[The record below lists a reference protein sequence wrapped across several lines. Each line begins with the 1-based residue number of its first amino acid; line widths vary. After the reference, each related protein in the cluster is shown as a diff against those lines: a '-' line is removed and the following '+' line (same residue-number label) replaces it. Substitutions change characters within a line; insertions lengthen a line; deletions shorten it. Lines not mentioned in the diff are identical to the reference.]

1 MSNNE
6 TAALPLQALYEL
18 HTAAPAGREGMPAF
32 AAELAKRLAQGRD
45 AEVADFLRDSSSL
58 CQERLHQLPGEHAPW
73 QRDHALWLALARIS
87 LPLGQ
92 FYGGNSGVP
101 RRSAEL
107 TAELTALARAWLDDW
122 GSRTHQPW
130 RLRDGYDLV
139 LRQVFGVL
147 GHEGMSSAEIT
158 GLLRWARELSAK
170 AGIAPGAQYY
180 CHWQHLLHQLPEPE
194 LLAMAIED
202 GGGQLSR
209 DIVQRQ
215 LPLQR
220 TRPAAQRW
228 ALWRDFFA
236 QFPAVLDQLRLPE
249 PVLIASR
256 WETADA
262 ARRDLLAQDLFKA
275 LCFASDDDWPHDRVL
290 VERMLQTDAAPLVA
304 WFKQLGHLA
313 INPVVA
319 QRLWDARWPALLP
332 LLLPA
337 CADGCKHESDRAGY
351 AAVAETLLADRP
363 GDLARLAAGP
373 LTHLLPALRVDT
385 LQRLLPQLGKAASSS
400 ASKGLRAALAQALSA
415 LPVDAPQAAGWL
427 AKPNKNLVLAYRD
440 VLVAHPDPASGSLL
454 SALLSGGLLDVA
466 EQGPVQARLKDL
478 GAAAPVADAAR
489 PPAGEAAPAGS
500 DGAGSLAELE
510 AQAASLQRLSPAIAA
525 LDQPALLD
533 LLAPLSAQAAR
544 ALLHLAATSPQEL
557 PALAHQLL
565 AQASAENRARLA
577 LALVQHWV
585 AADGAPESRWV
596 LKLLSGAADDR
607 IVDVLSSAA
616 LAWHKTRKERAVVAL
631 QQLGRLDTVYALS
644 CVQALATGKTL
655 KPSVLAAAQ
664 AVLAEA
670 ATRRG
675 MALADL
681 SDELTPD
688 FDLGRGVQLQVG
700 AQTYDVLLQGDLS
713 LRLRTP
719 AGKLVR
725 SLPALADE
733 GLRAEWE
740 AAAARLK
747 TLSKGI
753 KAVLQQ
759 QAPRLQ
765 SCLMLGRH
773 WPLDTW
779 RRLFLEHPLLRV
791 VAQGLVWRV
800 EPAAGQPFSLRIAED
815 LSLVDAQSDAV
826 QLPAEGRIALWH
838 PAQATEQERAQW
850 RECLADYGLK
860 ALVEQVDAPAD
871 LPLASQWQQ
880 ELLQPLAPIRLTQQ
894 ALDGLAGPWR
904 FHAGPV
910 CDGPGIYLHLRD
922 FAVQRWRVELLHS
935 AAMPYYE
942 PGHEIDIEGF
952 ALRDMA
958 ADRLLP
964 PAEWPLPLQASL
976 CAMLQALASR
986 AAGAAAAAAAAQV

>member
-58 CQERLHQLPGEHAPW
+58 CQERLHQLPVEHAPW

-92 FYGGNSGVP
+92 FYGGNPGVP

-147 GHEGMSSAEIT
+147 GHEGMSSADIT
-158 GLLRWARELSAK
+158 ALLRWARELSAK

-180 CHWQHLLHQLPEPE
+180 CQWQHLLHQLPEPE

-275 LCFASDDDWPHDRVL
+275 LCFASDDDWPHDRAL
-290 VERMLQTDAAPLVA
+290 VERMLQTDAAPLAA

-313 INPVVA
+313 INPAVA
-319 QRLWDARWPALLP
+319 QRLWEARWPALLP

-351 AAVAETLLADRP
+351 ASVAETLLADRP

-385 LQRLLPQLGKAASSS
+385 LQRLLPQLGKAASGS

-440 VLVAHPDPASGSLL
+440 VLLAHPDPASGSLL

-478 GAAAPVADAAR
+478 GAAAPVADAAGS
-489 PPAGEAAPAGS
+489 PGGEAVPAGS
-500 DGAGSLAELE
+500 DAGSLAALE

-544 ALLHLAATSPQEL
+544 ALLHLAATSPQQL
-557 PALAHQLL
+557 PALARQLL
-565 AQASAENRARLA
+565 AQAGAENRARLA

-596 LKLLSGAADDR
+596 LKLLPGAADDR

-681 SDELTPD
+681 GDELTPD

-733 GLRAEWE
+733 GLRTEWD

-779 RRLFLEHPLLRV
+779 RSLFLEHPLLRV

-815 LSLVDAQSDAV
+815 LSLVDAESDAV

-871 LPLASQWQQ
+871 LPLSSQWQQ

-986 AAGAAAAAAAAQV
+986 AAGAAAAQV

>member
-92 FYGGNSGVP
+92 FYGGNPGVP

-147 GHEGMSSAEIT
+147 GHEGMSSADIT

-275 LCFASDDDWPHDRVL
+275 LCFASDDDWPHDRAL
-290 VERMLQTDAAPLVA
+290 VERMLQTDAAPLAA

-313 INPVVA
+313 INPAVA
-319 QRLWDARWPALLP
+319 QRLWEARWPALLP

-351 AAVAETLLADRP
+351 APVAETLLADRP

-385 LQRLLPQLGKAASSS
+385 LQRLLPQLGKAASGS

-454 SALLSGGLLDVA
+454 SALLAGGLLDAA

-478 GAAAPVADAAR
+478 GAAAPVADAAGS
-489 PPAGEAAPAGS
+489 PGGEAVPAGS
-500 DGAGSLAELE
+500 DAGSLAALE

-544 ALLHLAATSPQEL
+544 ALLHLAASSPQEL
-557 PALAHQLL
+557 PALARQLL
-565 AQASAENRARLA
+565 AQAGAENRARLA

-596 LKLLSGAADDR
+596 LKLLPGAADDR

-681 SDELTPD
+681 GDELTPD

-725 SLPALADE
+725 SLPALDDE
-733 GLRAEWE
+733 GLRTEWY

-773 WPLDTW
+773 WPLATW

-815 LSLVDAQSDAV
+815 LSLVDAESDAV

-860 ALVEQVDAPAD
+860 ALIEQVDAPAD
-871 LPLASQWQQ
+871 LPLTSQWQQ

>member
-92 FYGGNSGVP
+92 FYGGNPGVP

-180 CHWQHLLHQLPEPE
+180 CQWQHLLHQLPEPE

-228 ALWRDFFA
+228 ALWRVFFA

-275 LCFASDDDWPHDRVL
+275 LCFASDYDWPHDRAL
-290 VERMLQTDAAPLVA
+290 VERMLQTDAAPLAA

-313 INPVVA
+313 INPAVA
-319 QRLWDARWPALLP
+319 QRLWEARWPALLP

-351 AAVAETLLADRP
+351 ASVAETLLADRP

-385 LQRLLPQLGKAASSS
+385 LQRLLPQLGKAASGS

-440 VLVAHPDPASGSLL
+440 VLLAHPDPASGSLL

-478 GAAAPVADAAR
+478 GAAAPVADAAGS
-489 PPAGEAAPAGS
+489 PGGEAVPAGS
-500 DGAGSLAELE
+500 DAGSLAALE

-544 ALLHLAATSPQEL
+544 ALLHLAASSPQEL
-557 PALAHQLL
+557 PALARQLL
-565 AQASAENRARLA
+565 AQAGAENRARLA

-596 LKLLSGAADDR
+596 LKLLPGAADDR

-681 SDELTPD
+681 GDELTPD

-733 GLRAEWE
+733 GLRTEWE

-815 LSLVDAQSDAV
+815 LSLVDADSDAV

-871 LPLASQWQQ
+871 LPLSSQWQQ

-986 AAGAAAAAAAAQV
+986 AAGAAAAQV

>member
-58 CQERLHQLPGEHAPW
+58 CQERLHQLPVEHAPW

-92 FYGGNSGVP
+92 FYGGNPGVP

-107 TAELTALARAWLDDW
+107 TAELTARARAWLDDW

-147 GHEGMSSAEIT
+147 GHEGMSSADIT
-158 GLLRWARELSAK
+158 ALLRWARELSAK

-180 CHWQHLLHQLPEPE
+180 CQWQHLLHQLPEPE

-275 LCFASDDDWPHDRVL
+275 LCFASDDDWPHDRAL
-290 VERMLQTDAAPLVA
+290 VERMLQTDAAPLAA

-313 INPVVA
+313 INPAVA
-319 QRLWDARWPALLP
+319 QRLWEARWPALLP

-351 AAVAETLLADRP
+351 ASVAETLLADRP

-385 LQRLLPQLGKAASSS
+385 LQRLLPQLGKAASGS

-440 VLVAHPDPASGSLL
+440 VLLAHPDPASGSLL

-478 GAAAPVADAAR
+478 GAAAPVADAAGS
-489 PPAGEAAPAGS
+489 PGGEAMPAGS
-500 DGAGSLAELE
+500 DAGSLAELE

-544 ALLHLAATSPQEL
+544 ALLHLAATSPQQL
-557 PALAHQLL
+557 PALARQLL
-565 AQASAENRARLA
+565 AQAGAENRARLA

-596 LKLLSGAADDR
+596 LKLLPGAADDR

-681 SDELTPD
+681 GDELTPD

-733 GLRAEWE
+733 GLRTEWD

-779 RRLFLEHPLLRV
+779 RSLFLEHPLLRV

-815 LSLVDAQSDAV
+815 LSLVDAESDAV

-871 LPLASQWQQ
+871 LPLSSQWQQ

-986 AAGAAAAAAAAQV
+986 AAGAAAAQV

>member
-58 CQERLHQLPGEHAPW
+58 CQERLRQLPGEHAPW

-92 FYGGNSGVP
+92 FYGGNPGVP

-147 GHEGMSSAEIT
+147 GHEGMSSADIT

-180 CHWQHLLHQLPEPE
+180 CQWQHLLHQLPEPE

-275 LCFASDDDWPHDRVL
+275 LCFASDDDWPHDRAL
-290 VERMLQTDAAPLVA
+290 VERMLQTDAAPLAA

-313 INPVVA
+313 INPAVA
-319 QRLWDARWPALLP
+319 QRLWEARWPALLS

-351 AAVAETLLADRP
+351 APVAETLLADRP

-385 LQRLLPQLGKAASSS
+385 LQRLLPQLGKAASGS

-440 VLVAHPDPASGSLL
+440 VLLAHPDPASGSLL

-478 GAAAPVADAAR
+478 GAAAPVADAAGS
-489 PPAGEAAPAGS
+489 PGGEAVPAGS
-500 DGAGSLAELE
+500 DAGSLAELE

-544 ALLHLAATSPQEL
+544 ALLHLAASSPQEL

-565 AQASAENRARLA
+565 AQAGAENRARLA

-596 LKLLSGAADDR
+596 LKLLPGAADDR

-681 SDELTPD
+681 GDELTPD

-733 GLRAEWE
+733 GLRTEWD

-815 LSLVDAQSDAV
+815 LSLVDAESDAV

-838 PAQATEQERAQW
+838 PAQATEQEHAQW

-860 ALVEQVDAPAD
+860 ALIEQVDAPAD

-922 FAVQRWRVELLHS
+922 FAVQHWRVELLHS

-986 AAGAAAAAAAAQV
+986 AAGAAAAQV

>member
-92 FYGGNSGVP
+92 FYGGNPGVP

-147 GHEGMSSAEIT
+147 GHEGMSSADIT
-158 GLLRWARELSAK
+158 GLLRWARELSAQ

-180 CHWQHLLHQLPEPE
+180 CQWQHLLHQLPEPE

-215 LPLQR
+215 LLLQR

-275 LCFASDDDWPHDRVL
+275 LCFASDDDWPHDRAL
-290 VERMLQTDAAPLVA
+290 VERMLQTDAAPLAA

-313 INPVVA
+313 INPAVA
-319 QRLWDARWPALLP
+319 QRLWEARWPALLP

-351 AAVAETLLADRP
+351 APVAETLLADRP

-385 LQRLLPQLGKAASSS
+385 LQRLLPQLGKAASGS

-440 VLVAHPDPASGSLL
+440 VLLAHPDPASGSLL

-478 GAAAPVADAAR
+478 GAAAPVADAAGS
-489 PPAGEAAPAGS
+489 PGGEAMPAGS
-500 DGAGSLAELE
+500 DAGSLAELE

-544 ALLHLAATSPQEL
+544 ALLHLAASSPQEL

-565 AQASAENRARLA
+565 AQAGAENRARLA

-596 LKLLSGAADDR
+596 LKLLPGAADDR

-670 ATRRG
+670 AARRG

-681 SDELTPD
+681 GDELTPD

-725 SLPALADE
+725 SLPALDDE
-733 GLRAEWE
+733 GLRTEWE

-773 WPLDTW
+773 WPLATW

-871 LPLASQWQQ
+871 LPLASQWQP

-894 ALDGLAGPWR
+894 ALDALAGPWR

-922 FAVQRWRVELLHS
+922 FAVQHWRVELLHS

-986 AAGAAAAAAAAQV
+986 AAGAAAAQV

>member
-122 GSRTHQPW
+122 GSRSHQPW

-180 CHWQHLLHQLPEPE
+180 CQWQHLLHQLPEPE

-236 QFPAVLDQLRLPE
+236 QLPAVLDQLRLPE

-275 LCFASDDDWPHDRVL
+275 LCFASEDDWPHDRAL
-290 VERMLQTDAAPLVA
+290 MERMLQTDAAPLVA
-304 WFKQLGHLA
+304 WFRQLGHLA

-319 QRLWDARWPALLP
+319 QRLWEARWPALLP

-351 AAVAETLLADRP
+351 APVAETLLADRP

-385 LQRLLPQLGKAASSS
+385 LQRLLPQLGKAASGS

-454 SALLSGGLLDVA
+454 SALLAGGLLDAA

-478 GAAAPVADAAR
+478 GAAAPAADAAM

-500 DGAGSLAELE
+500 DGADSLAELE

-596 LKLLSGAADDR
+596 LKLLPGAADDR

-664 AVLAEA
+664 AVLAGA
-670 ATRRG
+670 AVRRG

-681 SDELTPD
+681 GDELTPD

-733 GLRAEWE
+733 GLRTEWD

-838 PAQATEQERAQW
+838 PVQATEQERAQW

-976 CAMLQALASR
+976 CSMLQALAAR
-986 AAGAAAAAAAAQV
+986 AAGAAATAAAAQV

>member
-92 FYGGNSGVP
+92 FYGGNPGVP

-147 GHEGMSSAEIT
+147 GHEGMSSADIT

-180 CHWQHLLHQLPEPE
+180 CQWQHLLHQLPEPE

-236 QFPAVLDQLRLPE
+236 QVPAVLDQLRLPE

-290 VERMLQTDAAPLVA
+290 VERMLQTDAAPLAA

-313 INPVVA
+313 INPAVA
-319 QRLWDARWPALLP
+319 QRLWEARWPALLS

-351 AAVAETLLADRP
+351 APVAETLLADRP

-385 LQRLLPQLGKAASSS
+385 LQRLLPQLGKAASGS

-478 GAAAPVADAAR
+478 GAAAPVADAAGS
-489 PPAGEAAPAGS
+489 PGGEAVPAGS
-500 DGAGSLAELE
+500 DAGSLAELE

-557 PALAHQLL
+557 PALARQLL

-596 LKLLSGAADDR
+596 LKLLPGAADDR

-670 ATRRG
+670 AARRG

-681 SDELTPD
+681 GDELTPD

-719 AGKLVR
+719 AGKLAR
-725 SLPALADE
+725 SLPALDDE
-733 GLRAEWE
+733 GLRTEWE

-773 WPLDTW
+773 WPLATW
-779 RRLFLEHPLLRV
+779 RSLFLEHPLLRV
-791 VAQGLVWRV
+791 VAQGLVWRA

-815 LSLVDAQSDAV
+815 LSLVDAESDAV

-860 ALVEQVDAPAD
+860 ALIEQVDAPAD

-952 ALRDMA
+952 ALRDMV

>member
-92 FYGGNSGVP
+92 FYGGNPGVP

-147 GHEGMSSAEIT
+147 GHEGMSSADIT

-180 CHWQHLLHQLPEPE
+180 CQWQHLLHQLPEPE

-290 VERMLQTDAAPLVA
+290 VERMLQTDAAPLAA

-313 INPVVA
+313 INPAVA
-319 QRLWDARWPALLP
+319 QRLWEARWPALLS

-351 AAVAETLLADRP
+351 APVAETLLADRP

-385 LQRLLPQLGKAASSS
+385 LQRLLPQLGKAASGS

-478 GAAAPVADAAR
+478 GAAAPVADAAGS
-489 PPAGEAAPAGS
+489 PGGEAVPAGS
-500 DGAGSLAELE
+500 DAGSLAELE

-544 ALLHLAATSPQEL
+544 ALLHLAASSPQEL

-565 AQASAENRARLA
+565 AQAGAENRARLA

-596 LKLLSGAADDR
+596 LKLLPGAADDR

-681 SDELTPD
+681 SEELTPD

-773 WPLDTW
+773 WPLATW
-779 RRLFLEHPLLRV
+779 RSLFLEHPLLRV
-791 VAQGLVWRV
+791 VAQGLVWRA

-815 LSLVDAQSDAV
+815 LSLVDAESDAV

-860 ALVEQVDAPAD
+860 ALIEQVDAPAD

-952 ALRDMA
+952 ALRDMV

-986 AAGAAAAAAAAQV
+986 AAGAAGAAAAAQV

>member
-92 FYGGNSGVP
+92 FYGGNPGVP

-147 GHEGMSSAEIT
+147 GHEGMSSADIT

-180 CHWQHLLHQLPEPE
+180 CQWQHLLHQLPESE

-275 LCFASDDDWPHDRVL
+275 LCFASDDDWPHDRAL
-290 VERMLQTDAAPLVA
+290 VERMLQTDAAPLAA

-313 INPVVA
+313 INPAVA
-319 QRLWDARWPALLP
+319 QRLWEARWPALLP

-351 AAVAETLLADRP
+351 ASVAETLLADRP

-385 LQRLLPQLGKAASSS
+385 LQRLLPQLGKAASGS

-440 VLVAHPDPASGSLL
+440 VLLAHPDPASGSLL

-478 GAAAPVADAAR
+478 GAAAPVADAAGS
-489 PPAGEAAPAGS
+489 PGGEAVPAGS
-500 DGAGSLAELE
+500 DAGSLAALE

-544 ALLHLAATSPQEL
+544 ALLHLAATSPQQL
-557 PALAHQLL
+557 PALARQLL
-565 AQASAENRARLA
+565 AQAGAENRARLA

-596 LKLLSGAADDR
+596 LKLLPGAADDR

-681 SDELTPD
+681 GDELTPD

-733 GLRAEWE
+733 GLRTEWE

-815 LSLVDAQSDAV
+815 LSLVDAESDVV

-860 ALVEQVDAPAD
+860 ALIEQVDAPAD
-871 LPLASQWQQ
+871 LPLTSQWQQ

-922 FAVQRWRVELLHS
+922 FAVQHWRVELLHS

-986 AAGAAAAAAAAQV
+986 AAGAAAAQV

>member
-92 FYGGNSGVP
+92 FYGGNPGVP

-147 GHEGMSSAEIT
+147 GHEGMSSADIT

-180 CHWQHLLHQLPEPE
+180 CQWQHLLHQLPEPE

-275 LCFASDDDWPHDRVL
+275 LCFASDDDWPHDRAL
-290 VERMLQTDAAPLVA
+290 VERMLQTDAAPLAA

-313 INPVVA
+313 INPAVA
-319 QRLWDARWPALLP
+319 QRLWEARWPALLP

-337 CADGCKHESDRAGY
+337 CADGCKYESDRAGY
-351 AAVAETLLADRP
+351 APVAKTLLADRP

-385 LQRLLPQLGKAASSS
+385 LQRLLPQLGKAASGS

-478 GAAAPVADAAR
+478 GAAAPVADAAGS
-489 PPAGEAAPAGS
+489 PGGEAVPAGS
-500 DGAGSLAELE
+500 DAGSLAALE
-510 AQAASLQRLSPAIAA
+510 AQATSLQRLSPAIAA

-544 ALLHLAATSPQEL
+544 ALLHLAASSPQEL
-557 PALAHQLL
+557 PALARQLL
-565 AQASAENRARLA
+565 AQAGAENRARLA

-596 LKLLSGAADDR
+596 LKLLPGAADDR

-670 ATRRG
+670 AARRG

-681 SDELTPD
+681 GDELTPD

-733 GLRAEWE
+733 GLRTEWE

-779 RRLFLEHPLLRV
+779 RSLFLEHPLLRV

-958 ADRLLP
+958 VDRLLP

-976 CAMLQALASR
+976 CGMLQALASR
-986 AAGAAAAAAAAQV
+986 AAGAAAAQV

>member
-107 TAELTALARAWLDDW
+107 TVELTALARAWLDDW

-147 GHEGMSSAEIT
+147 GHEGMSSADIT

-180 CHWQHLLHQLPEPE
+180 CQWQHLLHQLPEPE

-275 LCFASDDDWPHDRVL
+275 LCFASDDDWPHDRAL
-290 VERMLQTDAAPLVA
+290 VERMLQTDAAPLAA

-313 INPVVA
+313 INPAVA
-319 QRLWDARWPALLP
+319 QRLWEARWPALLP

-351 AAVAETLLADRP
+351 ASVAETLLADRP

-385 LQRLLPQLGKAASSS
+385 LQRLLPQLGKAASGS

-440 VLVAHPDPASGSLL
+440 VLLAHPDPASGSLL

-478 GAAAPVADAAR
+478 GAAAPVADAAGS
-489 PPAGEAAPAGS
+489 PGGEAVPAGS
-500 DGAGSLAELE
+500 DAGSLAALE

-544 ALLHLAATSPQEL
+544 ALLHLAASSPQEL
-557 PALAHQLL
+557 PALARQLL
-565 AQASAENRARLA
+565 AQAGAENRARLA

-596 LKLLSGAADDR
+596 LKLLPGAADDR

-616 LAWHKTRKERAVVAL
+616 LAWHKMRKERAVVAL

-681 SDELTPD
+681 GDELTPD

-700 AQTYDVLLQGDLS
+700 AQTYDVLLRGDLS

-733 GLRAEWE
+733 GLRTEWE

-815 LSLVDAQSDAV
+815 LSLVDAESDAV

-871 LPLASQWQQ
+871 LPLTSQWQQ

-986 AAGAAAAAAAAQV
+986 AAGAAAATASAQV

>member
-147 GHEGMSSAEIT
+147 GHEGMSSAEII

-275 LCFASDDDWPHDRVL
+275 LCFASDDDWPHDRAL

-351 AAVAETLLADRP
+351 APVAETLLADRP

-373 LTHLLPALRVDT
+373 LTHLLPALRLDT
-385 LQRLLPQLGKAASSS
+385 LQRLLPQLGKAASGS

-489 PPAGEAAPAGS
+489 SPGGEAAPAGS

-510 AQAASLQRLSPAIAA
+510 AQAASLQRLSPAIAP

-596 LKLLSGAADDR
+596 LKLLPGAADDR

-655 KPSVLAAAQ
+655 KPSVLATAQ

-719 AGKLVR
+719 AGKLAR

-733 GLRAEWE
+733 GLRTEWE

-815 LSLVDAQSDAV
+815 LSLVDAESDAV

-860 ALVEQVDAPAD
+860 ALIEQVDAPAD
-871 LPLASQWQQ
+871 LPLSSQWQQ

-986 AAGAAAAAAAAQV
+986 AAGAAAAAAAQV

>member
-92 FYGGNSGVP
+92 FYGGNPGVP
-101 RRSAEL
+101 RRSAQL

-122 GSRTHQPW
+122 GSRSHQPW

-158 GLLRWARELSAK
+158 ALLRWARELSAK

-180 CHWQHLLHQLPEPE
+180 CQWQHLLHQLPEPE

-236 QFPAVLDQLRLPE
+236 QFPAVLDQMRLPE

-275 LCFASDDDWPHDRVL
+275 LCFASDDDWPHDRAL
-290 VERMLQTDAAPLVA
+290 VKCMLQTDAAPLAA

-313 INPVVA
+313 INPAVA
-319 QRLWDARWPALLP
+319 QRLWEARWPALLP

-351 AAVAETLLADRP
+351 APVAETLLADRP

-385 LQRLLPQLGKAASSS
+385 LQRLLPQLGKAASGS

-478 GAAAPVADAAR
+478 GAAAPVADAAGS
-489 PPAGEAAPAGS
+489 PGGEAVPAGS
-500 DGAGSLAELE
+500 DAGSLAELE

-544 ALLHLAATSPQEL
+544 ALLHLAASSPQEL
-557 PALAHQLL
+557 PALARQLL
-565 AQASAENRARLA
+565 AQAGAENRARLA

-596 LKLLSGAADDR
+596 LKLLPGAADDR

-681 SDELTPD
+681 GDELTPD

-700 AQTYDVLLQGDLS
+700 AQTYDVLLRGDLS

-719 AGKLVR
+719 AGKLAR

-733 GLRAEWE
+733 GLRTEWE

-773 WPLDTW
+773 WPLATW
-779 RRLFLEHPLLRV
+779 RSLFLEHPLLRV
-791 VAQGLVWRV
+791 VAQGLVWRA

-815 LSLVDAQSDAV
+815 LSLVDADSDAV

-860 ALVEQVDAPAD
+860 ALIEQVDAPAD

-986 AAGAAAAAAAAQV
+986 AAGAAAAQV

>member
-92 FYGGNSGVP
+92 FYGGNPGVP
-101 RRSAEL
+101 RRSAAL
-107 TAELTALARAWLDDW
+107 PAELTALARAWLDDW

-147 GHEGMSSAEIT
+147 GHEGMSSADIT

-180 CHWQHLLHQLPEPE
+180 CQWQHLLHQLPEPE

-236 QFPAVLDQLRLPE
+236 QSPAVLDQLRLPE

-275 LCFASDDDWPHDRVL
+275 LCFASDDDWPHDRAL
-290 VERMLQTDAAPLVA
+290 VERMLQTDAAPLAA

-313 INPVVA
+313 INPAVA
-319 QRLWDARWPALLP
+319 QRLWEARWPALLP

-351 AAVAETLLADRP
+351 APVAETLLADRP

-373 LTHLLPALRVDT
+373 LTQLLPALRVDT
-385 LQRLLPQLGKAASSS
+385 LQRLLPQLGKAASGS

-440 VLVAHPDPASGSLL
+440 VLLAHTDPASGSLL

-478 GAAAPVADAAR
+478 GAAAPVADAAGS
-489 PPAGEAAPAGS
+489 PGGEAVPAGS
-500 DGAGSLAELE
+500 DAGSLAALE

-544 ALLHLAATSPQEL
+544 ALLHLAASSPQEL
-557 PALAHQLL
+557 PALARQLL
-565 AQASAENRARLA
+565 AQAGAENRARLA

-596 LKLLSGAADDR
+596 LKLLPGAADDR

-681 SDELTPD
+681 GDELTPD

-700 AQTYDVLLQGDLS
+700 AQTYDVLLRGDLS

-733 GLRAEWE
+733 GLRTEWE

-815 LSLVDAQSDAV
+815 LSLVDAESDAV

-871 LPLASQWQQ
+871 LPLTSQWQQ

-986 AAGAAAAAAAAQV
+986 AAGAAAATASAQV

>member
-92 FYGGNSGVP
+92 FYGGNPGVP

-147 GHEGMSSAEIT
+147 GHEGMSSADIT

-180 CHWQHLLHQLPEPE
+180 CQWQHLLHQLPEPE

-236 QFPAVLDQLRLPE
+236 QFPAVLDQLRLPK

-290 VERMLQTDAAPLVA
+290 VERMLQTDAAPLAA

-313 INPVVA
+313 INPAVA
-319 QRLWDARWPALLP
+319 QRLWEARWPALLS

-351 AAVAETLLADRP
+351 APVAETLLADRP

-385 LQRLLPQLGKAASSS
+385 LQRLLPQLGKAASGS

-478 GAAAPVADAAR
+478 GAAAPVADAAGS
-489 PPAGEAAPAGS
+489 PGGEAVPAGS
-500 DGAGSLAELE
+500 DAGSLAELE

-557 PALAHQLL
+557 PALARQLL

-596 LKLLSGAADDR
+596 LKLLPGAADDR

-670 ATRRG
+670 AARRG

-681 SDELTPD
+681 GDELTPD

-719 AGKLVR
+719 AGKLAR
-725 SLPALADE
+725 SLPALDDE
-733 GLRAEWE
+733 GLRTEWE

-773 WPLDTW
+773 WPLATW
-779 RRLFLEHPLLRV
+779 RSLFLEHPLLRV
-791 VAQGLVWRV
+791 VAQGLVWRA

-815 LSLVDAQSDAV
+815 LSLVDAESDAV

-860 ALVEQVDAPAD
+860 ALIEQVDAPAD

-952 ALRDMA
+952 ALRDMV

>member
-45 AEVADFLRDSSSL
+45 AGVADFLRDSSSL

-92 FYGGNSGVP
+92 FYGGNPGVP

-158 GLLRWARELSAK
+158 ALLRWARELSAK

-180 CHWQHLLHQLPEPE
+180 CQWQHLLHQLPEPE

-275 LCFASDDDWPHDRVL
+275 LCFASDDDWPHDHAL
-290 VERMLQTDAAPLVA
+290 VERMLQTDAAPLAA

-313 INPVVA
+313 INPAVA
-319 QRLWDARWPALLP
+319 QRLWEARWPALLP

-351 AAVAETLLADRP
+351 ASVAETLLADRP

-385 LQRLLPQLGKAASSS
+385 LQRLLPQLGKAASGS

-440 VLVAHPDPASGSLL
+440 VLLAHPDPASGSLL

-478 GAAAPVADAAR
+478 GAAAPVADAAGS
-489 PPAGEAAPAGS
+489 PGGEAMPAGS
-500 DGAGSLAELE
+500 DAGSLAELE

-544 ALLHLAATSPQEL
+544 ALLHLAASSPQEL
-557 PALAHQLL
+557 PALARQLL
-565 AQASAENRARLA
+565 AQAGAENRARLA

-596 LKLLSGAADDR
+596 LKLLPGAADDR

-681 SDELTPD
+681 GDELTPD

-725 SLPALADE
+725 SLPALDDE
-733 GLRAEWE
+733 GLRTEWE

-815 LSLVDAQSDAV
+815 LSLVDAESDAV

-860 ALVEQVDAPAD
+860 ALVDQVDAPAD
-871 LPLASQWQQ
+871 LPLASQWQP

-986 AAGAAAAAAAAQV
+986 AAGAAAAQV

>member
-58 CQERLHQLPGEHAPW
+58 CQERLHQLPVEHAPW

-92 FYGGNSGVP
+92 FYGGNPGVP

-158 GLLRWARELSAK
+158 ALLRWARELSAK

-180 CHWQHLLHQLPEPE
+180 CQWQHLLHQLPEPE

-275 LCFASDDDWPHDRVL
+275 LCFASDDDWPHDRAL
-290 VERMLQTDAAPLVA
+290 VERMLQTDAAPLAA

-313 INPVVA
+313 INPAVA
-319 QRLWDARWPALLP
+319 QRLWEARWPALLP

-337 CADGCKHESDRAGY
+337 CADGCKHKSDRAGY
-351 AAVAETLLADRP
+351 APVAETLLADRP

-385 LQRLLPQLGKAASSS
+385 LQRLLPQLGKAASGS

-478 GAAAPVADAAR
+478 GAAAPVADAAGS
-489 PPAGEAAPAGS
+489 PGGEAMPAGS
-500 DGAGSLAELE
+500 DAGSLAELE

-596 LKLLSGAADDR
+596 LKLLPGAADDR

-681 SDELTPD
+681 GDELTPD

-733 GLRAEWE
+733 GLRTEWE

-860 ALVEQVDAPAD
+860 ALIEQVDAPAD
-871 LPLASQWQQ
+871 LPLTSQWQP

-986 AAGAAAAAAAAQV
+986 AAGAAAAQV

>member
-92 FYGGNSGVP
+92 FYGGNPGVP

-147 GHEGMSSAEIT
+147 GHEGMSSAEII

-290 VERMLQTDAAPLVA
+290 VERMLQTDAAPLAA

-313 INPVVA
+313 INPAVA
-319 QRLWDARWPALLP
+319 QRLWEARWPALLS

-351 AAVAETLLADRP
+351 APVAETLLADRP

-385 LQRLLPQLGKAASSS
+385 LQRLLPQLGKAASGS

-478 GAAAPVADAAR
+478 GAAAPVADAAGS
-489 PPAGEAAPAGS
+489 PGGEAVPAGS
-500 DGAGSLAELE
+500 DAGSLAELE

-557 PALAHQLL
+557 PGLANQLL

-577 LALVQHWV
+577 QALVQHWV

-596 LKLLSGAADDR
+596 LKLLPGAADDR

-681 SDELTPD
+681 GDELTPD

-719 AGKLVR
+719 AGKLAR

-733 GLRAEWE
+733 GLRAEWD

-773 WPLDTW
+773 WPLATW
-779 RRLFLEHPLLRV
+779 RSLFLEHPLLRV
-791 VAQGLVWRV
+791 VAQGLVWRA

-815 LSLVDAQSDAV
+815 LSLVDAESDAV

-860 ALVEQVDAPAD
+860 ALIEQVDAPAD

-952 ALRDMA
+952 ALRDMV

-986 AAGAAAAAAAAQV
+986 AAGAAGAAAAAQV

>member
-58 CQERLHQLPGEHAPW
+58 CQERLRQLPGEHAPW

-92 FYGGNSGVP
+92 FYGGNPGVP

-147 GHEGMSSAEIT
+147 GHEGMSSADIT

-180 CHWQHLLHQLPEPE
+180 CQWQHLLHQLPEPE

-275 LCFASDDDWPHDRVL
+275 LCFASDDDWPHDRAL
-290 VERMLQTDAAPLVA
+290 VERMLQTDAAPLAA

-313 INPVVA
+313 INPAVA
-319 QRLWDARWPALLP
+319 QRLWEARWPALLP

-351 AAVAETLLADRP
+351 ASVAETLLADRP

-385 LQRLLPQLGKAASSS
+385 LQRLLPQLGKAASGS

-478 GAAAPVADAAR
+478 GAAAPVADAAGS
-489 PPAGEAAPAGS
+489 PGGEAVPAGS
-500 DGAGSLAELE
+500 DAGSLAALE

-544 ALLHLAATSPQEL
+544 ALLHLAASSPQEL
-557 PALAHQLL
+557 PALARQLL
-565 AQASAENRARLA
+565 AQAGAENRARLA

-596 LKLLSGAADDR
+596 LKLLPGAADDR

-681 SDELTPD
+681 GDELTPD

-725 SLPALADE
+725 SLPALDDE
-733 GLRAEWE
+733 GLRTEWD

-815 LSLVDAQSDAV
+815 LSLVDDESDAV

-871 LPLASQWQQ
+871 LPLASQWQP

-976 CAMLQALASR
+976 CGMLQALASR
-986 AAGAAAAAAAAQV
+986 AAGAAAAQV

>member
-73 QRDHALWLALARIS
+73 QRDHALWLVLARIS

-209 DIVQRQ
+209 DILQRQ

-275 LCFASDDDWPHDRVL
+275 LCFASDDDWPHDRAL

-351 AAVAETLLADRP
+351 APVAETLLADRP

-500 DGAGSLAELE
+500 DAGSLAALE

-544 ALLHLAATSPQEL
+544 ALLHLAASSPQEL
-557 PALAHQLL
+557 PALARQLL
-565 AQASAENRARLA
+565 AQAGAENRARLA

-596 LKLLSGAADDR
+596 LKLLPGAADDR

-681 SDELTPD
+681 GDELTPD

-733 GLRAEWE
+733 GLRTEWE

-815 LSLVDAQSDAV
+815 LSLVDAESDAV

-860 ALVEQVDAPAD
+860 ALIEQVDAPAD

-880 ELLQPLAPIRLTQQ
+880 ELLLPLAPIRLTQQ

-986 AAGAAAAAAAAQV
+986 AAGAAAAAASAQV

>member
-58 CQERLHQLPGEHAPW
+58 CQERLHQLPVEHAPW

-92 FYGGNSGVP
+92 FYGGNPGVP

-147 GHEGMSSAEIT
+147 GHEGMSSADIT
-158 GLLRWARELSAK
+158 ALLRWARELSAK

-180 CHWQHLLHQLPEPE
+180 CQWQHLLHQLPEPE

-275 LCFASDDDWPHDRVL
+275 LCFASDDDWPHDRAL
-290 VERMLQTDAAPLVA
+290 VERMLQTDAAPLAA

-313 INPVVA
+313 INPAVA
-319 QRLWDARWPALLP
+319 QRLWEARWPALLP

-351 AAVAETLLADRP
+351 ASVAETLLADRP

-385 LQRLLPQLGKAASSS
+385 LQRLLPQLGKAASGS

-478 GAAAPVADAAR
+478 GAAAPVADAAGS
-489 PPAGEAAPAGS
+489 PGGEAVPAGS
-500 DGAGSLAELE
+500 DAGSLAALE

-544 ALLHLAATSPQEL
+544 ALLHLAASSPQEL
-557 PALAHQLL
+557 PALARQLL
-565 AQASAENRARLA
+565 AQAGAENRARLA

-596 LKLLSGAADDR
+596 LKLLPGAADDR

-681 SDELTPD
+681 GDELTPD

-700 AQTYDVLLQGDLS
+700 AQTYDLLLQGDLS

-733 GLRAEWE
+733 GLRTEWE

-815 LSLVDAQSDAV
+815 LSLVDAESDAV

-860 ALVEQVDAPAD
+860 ALIEQVDAPAD
-871 LPLASQWQQ
+871 LPLTSQWQQ

-986 AAGAAAAAAAAQV
+986 AAGAAAAQV

>member
-58 CQERLHQLPGEHAPW
+58 CQERLRQLPGEHAPW

-92 FYGGNSGVP
+92 FYGGNPGVP

-147 GHEGMSSAEIT
+147 GHEGMSSADIT

-180 CHWQHLLHQLPEPE
+180 CQWQHLLHQLPEPE

-275 LCFASDDDWPHDRVL
+275 LCFASDDDWPHDRAL
-290 VERMLQTDAAPLVA
+290 VERMLQTDAAPLAA

-313 INPVVA
+313 INPAVA
-319 QRLWDARWPALLP
+319 QRLWEARWPALLP

-351 AAVAETLLADRP
+351 APVAETLLADRP
-363 GDLARLAAGP
+363 GDLARLAASP

-385 LQRLLPQLGKAASSS
+385 LQRLLSQLGKAASGS

-440 VLVAHPDPASGSLL
+440 VLLAHPDPASGSLL

-478 GAAAPVADAAR
+478 GAAAPVADAAGS
-489 PPAGEAAPAGS
+489 PGGEAVPAGS
-500 DGAGSLAELE
+500 DAGSLAELE

-544 ALLHLAATSPQEL
+544 ALLHLAASSPQEL

-565 AQASAENRARLA
+565 AQAGAENRARLA

-596 LKLLSGAADDR
+596 LKLLPGAADDR

-681 SDELTPD
+681 GDELTPD

-700 AQTYDVLLQGDLS
+700 AQTYEVLLQGDLS

-733 GLRAEWE
+733 GLRTEWD

-815 LSLVDAQSDAV
+815 LSLVDAESDAV

-838 PAQATEQERAQW
+838 PAQATEQEHAQW

-860 ALVEQVDAPAD
+860 ALIEQVDAPAD

-922 FAVQRWRVELLHS
+922 FAVQHWRVELLHS

-986 AAGAAAAAAAAQV
+986 AAGAAAAQV

>member
-275 LCFASDDDWPHDRVL
+275 LCFASDDDWPHDRAL

-351 AAVAETLLADRP
+351 APVAETLLADRP

-454 SALLSGGLLDVA
+454 SALLSGGLLEVA

-489 PPAGEAAPAGS
+489 PPAGEVAPAGS
-500 DGAGSLAELE
+500 DGAGSLADLE

-544 ALLHLAATSPQEL
+544 ALLHLAASSPQEL
-557 PALAHQLL
+557 PALARQLL
-565 AQASAENRARLA
+565 AQAGAENRARLA

-596 LKLLSGAADDR
+596 LKLLPGAADDR

-733 GLRAEWE
+733 GLRTEWD

-815 LSLVDAQSDAV
+815 LSLVDAESDAV
-826 QLPAEGRIALWH
+826 QLPGEGRIALWH

-860 ALVEQVDAPAD
+860 ALIEQVDAPAD
-871 LPLASQWQQ
+871 LPLASQWQH
-880 ELLQPLAPIRLTQQ
+880 ELLQPQAPIRLTQQ

>member
-58 CQERLHQLPGEHAPW
+58 CQERLHQLPVEHAPW

-92 FYGGNSGVP
+92 FYGGNPGVP

-158 GLLRWARELSAK
+158 ALLRWARELSAK

-180 CHWQHLLHQLPEPE
+180 CQWQHLLHQLPEPE

-275 LCFASDDDWPHDRVL
+275 LCFASDDDWPHDRAL
-290 VERMLQTDAAPLVA
+290 VERMLQTDAAPLAA

-313 INPVVA
+313 INPAVA
-319 QRLWDARWPALLP
+319 QRLWEARWPALLP

-351 AAVAETLLADRP
+351 ASVAETLLADRP

-385 LQRLLPQLGKAASSS
+385 LQRLLPQLGKAASGS

-478 GAAAPVADAAR
+478 GAAAPVADAAGS
-489 PPAGEAAPAGS
+489 PGGEAMPAGS
-500 DGAGSLAELE
+500 DAGSLAELE

-544 ALLHLAATSPQEL
+544 ALLHLAASSPQEL
-557 PALAHQLL
+557 PALARQLL
-565 AQASAENRARLA
+565 AQAGAENRAR

-596 LKLLSGAADDR
+596 LKLLPDAADDR

-675 MALADL
+675 MALAD
-681 SDELTPD
+681 
-688 FDLGRGVQLQVG
+688 
-700 AQTYDVLLQGDLS
+700 
-713 LRLRTP
+713 
-719 AGKLVR
+719 
-725 SLPALADE
+725 E
-733 GLRAEWE
+733 GLRTERE

-773 WPLDTW
+773 WPLATW
-779 RRLFLEHPLLRV
+779 RSLFLEHPLLRV
-791 VAQGLVWRV
+791 VAQGLVWRA

-815 LSLVDAQSDAV
+815 LSLVDAESDAV

-871 LPLASQWQQ
+871 LPLTSQWQQ

-958 ADRLLP
+958 VDRLLA

-986 AAGAAAAAAAAQV
+986 AAGAAAAQV

>member
-92 FYGGNSGVP
+92 FYGGNPGVP

-122 GSRTHQPW
+122 GSRSHQPW

-158 GLLRWARELSAK
+158 ALLRWARELSAK

-180 CHWQHLLHQLPEPE
+180 CQWQHLLHQLPEPE

-275 LCFASDDDWPHDRVL
+275 LCFASDDDWPHDRAL
-290 VERMLQTDAAPLVA
+290 VERMLQTDAAPLAA

-313 INPVVA
+313 INPAVA
-319 QRLWDARWPALLP
+319 QRLWEARWPALLP

-351 AAVAETLLADRP
+351 APVAETLLADRP

-385 LQRLLPQLGKAASSS
+385 LQRLLPQLGKAASGS

-478 GAAAPVADAAR
+478 GAAAPVADAAGS
-489 PPAGEAAPAGS
+489 PGGEAMPAGS
-500 DGAGSLAELE
+500 DAGSLAELE

-565 AQASAENRARLA
+565 AQAGAENRARLA

-596 LKLLSGAADDR
+596 LKLLPGAADDR

-681 SDELTPD
+681 GDELTPD

-719 AGKLVR
+719 AGKLAR

-733 GLRAEWE
+733 GLRTEWE

-773 WPLDTW
+773 WPLATW
-779 RRLFLEHPLLRV
+779 RSLFLEHPLLRV

-815 LSLVDAQSDAV
+815 LSLVDADSDAV

-871 LPLASQWQQ
+871 LPLASQWQP

-986 AAGAAAAAAAAQV
+986 AAGAVAAAGAAQV

>member
-58 CQERLHQLPGEHAPW
+58 CQERLRQLPGEHAPW

-92 FYGGNSGVP
+92 FYGGNPGVP

-139 LRQVFGVL
+139 LRQVLGVL
-147 GHEGMSSAEIT
+147 GHEGMSSADIT
-158 GLLRWARELSAK
+158 GLLRWARELSAQ

-180 CHWQHLLHQLPEPE
+180 CQWQHLLHQLPEPE

-275 LCFASDDDWPHDRVL
+275 WCFASDDDWPHDRAL
-290 VERMLQTDAAPLVA
+290 VERMLQTDAAPLAA

-313 INPVVA
+313 INPAVA
-319 QRLWDARWPALLP
+319 QRLWEARWPALLP

-351 AAVAETLLADRP
+351 APVAETLLADRP

-385 LQRLLPQLGKAASSS
+385 LQRLLPQLGKAASGS
-400 ASKGLRAALAQALSA
+400 ASKGLRAALARALSA

-478 GAAAPVADAAR
+478 GAAAPVADAAGS
-489 PPAGEAAPAGS
+489 PGGEAMPAGS
-500 DGAGSLAELE
+500 DAGSLAELE

-565 AQASAENRARLA
+565 AQAGAENRARLA

-596 LKLLSGAADDR
+596 LKLLPGAADDR

-681 SDELTPD
+681 GDELTPD

-725 SLPALADE
+725 SLPALDDE
-733 GLRAEWE
+733 GLRTEWY

-773 WPLDTW
+773 WPLATW

-815 LSLVDAQSDAV
+815 LSLVDAESDAV

-871 LPLASQWQQ
+871 LPLSSQWQQ

-904 FHAGPV
+904 FHAGSV

-922 FAVQRWRVELLHS
+922 FAVQHWRVELLHS

-976 CAMLQALASR
+976 CGMLQALASR
-986 AAGAAAAAAAAQV
+986 AAGAAAAQV

>member
-1 MSNNE
+1 
-6 TAALPLQALYEL
+6 
-18 HTAAPAGREGMPAF
+18 
-32 AAELAKRLAQGRD
+32 
-45 AEVADFLRDSSSL
+45 
-58 CQERLHQLPGEHAPW
+58 
-73 QRDHALWLALARIS
+73 
-87 LPLGQ
+87 
-92 FYGGNSGVP
+92 
-101 RRSAEL
+101 
-107 TAELTALARAWLDDW
+107 
-122 GSRTHQPW
+122 
-130 RLRDGYDLV
+130 
-139 LRQVFGVL
+139 
-147 GHEGMSSAEIT
+147 
-158 GLLRWARELSAK
+158 
-170 AGIAPGAQYY
+170 
-180 CHWQHLLHQLPEPE
+180 
-194 LLAMAIED
+194 
-202 GGGQLSR
+202 
-209 DIVQRQ
+209 
-215 LPLQR
+215 
-220 TRPAAQRW
+220 
-228 ALWRDFFA
+228 
-236 QFPAVLDQLRLPE
+236 
-249 PVLIASR
+249 
-256 WETADA
+256 
-262 ARRDLLAQDLFKA
+262 
-275 LCFASDDDWPHDRVL
+275 
-290 VERMLQTDAAPLVA
+290 
-304 WFKQLGHLA
+304 
-313 INPVVA
+313 
-319 QRLWDARWPALLP
+319 
-332 LLLPA
+332 
-337 CADGCKHESDRAGY
+337 
-351 AAVAETLLADRP
+351 
-363 GDLARLAAGP
+363 
-373 LTHLLPALRVDT
+373 
-385 LQRLLPQLGKAASSS
+385 
-400 ASKGLRAALAQALSA
+400 
-415 LPVDAPQAAGWL
+415 
-427 AKPNKNLVLAYRD
+427 
-440 VLVAHPDPASGSLL
+440 
-454 SALLSGGLLDVA
+454 
-466 EQGPVQARLKDL
+466 
-478 GAAAPVADAAR
+478 
-489 PPAGEAAPAGS
+489 
-500 DGAGSLAELE
+500 
-510 AQAASLQRLSPAIAA
+510 
-525 LDQPALLD
+525 
-533 LLAPLSAQAAR
+533 
-544 ALLHLAATSPQEL
+544 
-557 PALAHQLL
+557 
-565 AQASAENRARLA
+565 
-577 LALVQHWV
+577 V

-596 LKLLSGAADDR
+596 LKLLPGAADDR

-719 AGKLVR
+719 SGKLVR

-733 GLRAEWE
+733 GLRTEWE

-986 AAGAAAAAAAAQV
+986 AAGAAAATASAQV

>member
-58 CQERLHQLPGEHAPW
+58 CQERLHQLPVEHAPW

-92 FYGGNSGVP
+92 FYGGNPGVP

-107 TAELTALARAWLDDW
+107 TAELTARARAWLDDW

-147 GHEGMSSAEIT
+147 GHEGMSSADIT
-158 GLLRWARELSAK
+158 ALLRWARELSAK

-180 CHWQHLLHQLPEPE
+180 CQWQHLLHQLPEPE

-275 LCFASDDDWPHDRVL
+275 LCFASDDDWPHDRAL
-290 VERMLQTDAAPLVA
+290 VERMLQTDAAPLAA

-313 INPVVA
+313 INPAVA
-319 QRLWDARWPALLP
+319 QRLWEARWPALLP

-351 AAVAETLLADRP
+351 ASVAETLLADRP

-385 LQRLLPQLGKAASSS
+385 LQRLLPQLGKAASGS

-440 VLVAHPDPASGSLL
+440 VLLAHPDPASGSLL

-478 GAAAPVADAAR
+478 GAAAPVADAAGS
-489 PPAGEAAPAGS
+489 PGGEAMPAGS
-500 DGAGSLAELE
+500 DAGSLAELE

-544 ALLHLAATSPQEL
+544 ALLHLAATSPQQL
-557 PALAHQLL
+557 PALARQLL
-565 AQASAENRARLA
+565 AQAGAENRARLA

-596 LKLLSGAADDR
+596 LKLLPGAADDR

-681 SDELTPD
+681 GDELTPD

-733 GLRAEWE
+733 GLRTEWD

-779 RRLFLEHPLLRV
+779 RSLFLEHPLLRV

-815 LSLVDAQSDAV
+815 LSLVDAESDAV

-871 LPLASQWQQ
+871 LPLSSQWQQ

-976 CAMLQALASR
+976 GAMLQALASR
-986 AAGAAAAAAAAQV
+986 AAGAAAAQV

>member
-1 MSNNE
+1 M
-6 TAALPLQALYEL
+6 
-18 HTAAPAGREGMPAF
+18 
-32 AAELAKRLAQGRD
+32 
-45 AEVADFLRDSSSL
+45 
-58 CQERLHQLPGEHAPW
+58 
-73 QRDHALWLALARIS
+73 
-87 LPLGQ
+87 
-92 FYGGNSGVP
+92 
-101 RRSAEL
+101 
-107 TAELTALARAWLDDW
+107 
-122 GSRTHQPW
+122 
-130 RLRDGYDLV
+130 
-139 LRQVFGVL
+139 
-147 GHEGMSSAEIT
+147 
-158 GLLRWARELSAK
+158 
-170 AGIAPGAQYY
+170 
-180 CHWQHLLHQLPEPE
+180 
-194 LLAMAIED
+194 
-202 GGGQLSR
+202 
-209 DIVQRQ
+209 
-215 LPLQR
+215 
-220 TRPAAQRW
+220 
-228 ALWRDFFA
+228 
-236 QFPAVLDQLRLPE
+236 LDQLRLPE

-290 VERMLQTDAAPLVA
+290 VERMLQTDAAPLAA

-313 INPVVA
+313 INPAVA
-319 QRLWDARWPALLP
+319 QRLWEARWPALLS

-351 AAVAETLLADRP
+351 APVAETLLADRP

-385 LQRLLPQLGKAASSS
+385 LQRLLPQLGKAASGS

-478 GAAAPVADAAR
+478 GAAAPVADAAGS
-489 PPAGEAAPAGS
+489 PGGEAVPAGS
-500 DGAGSLAELE
+500 DAGSLAELE

-557 PALAHQLL
+557 PALARQLL

-596 LKLLSGAADDR
+596 LKLLPGAADDR

-670 ATRRG
+670 AARRG

-681 SDELTPD
+681 GDELTPD

-719 AGKLVR
+719 AGKLAR
-725 SLPALADE
+725 SLPALDDE
-733 GLRAEWE
+733 GLRTE
-740 AAAARLK
+740 
-747 TLSKGI
+747 
-753 KAVLQQ
+753 
-759 QAPRLQ
+759 
-765 SCLMLGRH
+765 
-773 WPLDTW
+773 W
-779 RRLFLEHPLLRV
+779 RR
-791 VAQGLVWRV
+791 
-800 EPAAGQPFSLRIAED
+800 
-815 LSLVDAQSDAV
+815 
-826 QLPAEGRIALWH
+826 
-838 PAQATEQERAQW
+838 
-850 RECLADYGLK
+850 
-860 ALVEQVDAPAD
+860 
-871 LPLASQWQQ
+871 
-880 ELLQPLAPIRLTQQ
+880 
-894 ALDGLAGPWR
+894 
-904 FHAGPV
+904 
-910 CDGPGIYLHLRD
+910 
-922 FAVQRWRVELLHS
+922 
-935 AAMPYYE
+935 
-942 PGHEIDIEGF
+942 
-952 ALRDMA
+952 
-958 ADRLLP
+958 P
-964 PAEWPLPLQASL
+964 PRGSRRCPR
-976 CAMLQALASR
+976 ASR
-986 AAGAAAAAAAAQV
+986 PCCSSRRRACSPA

>member
-122 GSRTHQPW
+122 GSRSHQPW

-180 CHWQHLLHQLPEPE
+180 CQWQHLLHQLPEPE

-209 DIVQRQ
+209 DIVQHQ

-236 QFPAVLDQLRLPE
+236 QLPAVLDQLRLPE

-275 LCFASDDDWPHDRVL
+275 LCFASEEDWPHDRAL
-290 VERMLQTDAAPLVA
+290 VERMLQTDAAPLAA
-304 WFKQLGHLA
+304 WFRQLGHLA

-319 QRLWDARWPALLP
+319 QRLWEARWPALLP

-351 AAVAETLLADRP
+351 APVAETLLADRP

-385 LQRLLPQLGKAASSS
+385 LQRLLPQLGKAASGS

-454 SALLSGGLLDVA
+454 SALLAGGLLDAA

-478 GAAAPVADAAR
+478 GAAAPAADAAM

-500 DGAGSLAELE
+500 DGADSLAELE

-596 LKLLSGAADDR
+596 LKLLPGAADDR

-664 AVLAEA
+664 AVLAGA
-670 ATRRG
+670 AVRRG

-681 SDELTPD
+681 GDELTPD
-688 FDLGRGVQLQVG
+688 FDMGRGVQLQVG

-733 GLRAEWE
+733 GLRTEWD

-958 ADRLLP
+958 ADCLLP

-976 CAMLQALASR
+976 CSMLQALAAR
-986 AAGAAAAAAAAQV
+986 AAGAAATAAAAQV

>member
-92 FYGGNSGVP
+92 FYGGNPGVP

-158 GLLRWARELSAK
+158 ALLRWARELSAK

-180 CHWQHLLHQLPEPE
+180 CQWQHLLHQLPEPE

-275 LCFASDDDWPHDRVL
+275 LCFASDDDWPHDRAL
-290 VERMLQTDAAPLVA
+290 VERMLQTDAAPLAA

-313 INPVVA
+313 INPAVA
-319 QRLWDARWPALLP
+319 QRLWEARWPALLP

-351 AAVAETLLADRP
+351 ASVAETLLADRP
-363 GDLARLAAGP
+363 GDLARLAASP

-385 LQRLLPQLGKAASSS
+385 LQRLLPQLGKAASGSV
-400 ASKGLRAALAQALSA
+400 SKGLRAALAQALSA

-478 GAAAPVADAAR
+478 GAAAPVADAAGS
-489 PPAGEAAPAGS
+489 PGGEGVPAGS
-500 DGAGSLAELE
+500 DAGSLAALE

-565 AQASAENRARLA
+565 AQAGAENRARLA

-596 LKLLSGAADDR
+596 LKLLPGAADDR
-607 IVDVLSSAA
+607 IVDVLSSAT

-681 SDELTPD
+681 GDELTPD

-700 AQTYDVLLQGDLS
+700 AQTYDVLLRGDLS

-733 GLRAEWE
+733 GLRTEWE

-871 LPLASQWQQ
+871 LPLSSQWQQ

-894 ALDGLAGPWR
+894 ALDALAGPWH

-986 AAGAAAAAAAAQV
+986 AAGAAAAQV

>member
-107 TAELTALARAWLDDW
+107 TVELTALARAWLDDW

-147 GHEGMSSAEIT
+147 GHEGMSSADIT

-180 CHWQHLLHQLPEPE
+180 CQWQHLLHQLPEPE

-275 LCFASDDDWPHDRVL
+275 LCFASDDDWPHDRAL
-290 VERMLQTDAAPLVA
+290 VERMLQTDAAPLAA

-313 INPVVA
+313 INPAVA
-319 QRLWDARWPALLP
+319 QRLWEARWPALLP

-351 AAVAETLLADRP
+351 ASVAETLLADRP

-385 LQRLLPQLGKAASSS
+385 LQRLLPQLGKAASGS

-478 GAAAPVADAAR
+478 GAAAPVADAAGS
-489 PPAGEAAPAGS
+489 PGGEAVPAGS
-500 DGAGSLAELE
+500 DAGSLAALE
-510 AQAASLQRLSPAIAA
+510 AQATSLQRLSPAIAA

-544 ALLHLAATSPQEL
+544 ALLHLAASSPQEL
-557 PALAHQLL
+557 PALARQLL

-596 LKLLSGAADDR
+596 LKLLPGAADDR

-681 SDELTPD
+681 GDELTPD

-733 GLRAEWE
+733 GLRTEWD

-779 RRLFLEHPLLRV
+779 RSLFLEHPLLRV

-815 LSLVDAQSDAV
+815 LSLVDAESDAV

-871 LPLASQWQQ
+871 LPLSSQWQP

-986 AAGAAAAAAAAQV
+986 AAGAAAAQV

>member
-228 ALWRDFFA
+228 ALWRDFFT

-351 AAVAETLLADRP
+351 APVAETLLADRP

-454 SALLSGGLLDVA
+454 SALLSGGLLEVA

-478 GAAAPVADAAR
+478 GAADPIAEAAR
-489 PPAGEAAPAGS
+489 PPGGEAAPAGR
-500 DGAGSLAELE
+500 DAGSLAELE
-510 AQAASLQRLSPAIAA
+510 AQAASRQRLSPAIAA

-533 LLAPLSAQAAR
+533 LLAPLSAHAAR

-585 AADGAPESRWV
+585 AADGTPESRWV
-596 LKLLSGAADDR
+596 LKLLPGAADDR

-725 SLPALADE
+725 SLPAPADE
-733 GLRAEWE
+733 GLRTDWD

-815 LSLVDAQSDAV
+815 LSLVDAESDAV
-826 QLPAEGRIALWH
+826 PLPAEGRIALWH

-860 ALVEQVDAPAD
+860 ALIEQVDAPAD

>member
-92 FYGGNSGVP
+92 FYGGNPGVP

-147 GHEGMSSAEIT
+147 GHEGMSSADIT
-158 GLLRWARELSAK
+158 GLLRWALELSAQ

-180 CHWQHLLHQLPEPE
+180 CQWQHLLHQLPEPE

-275 LCFASDDDWPHDRVL
+275 LCFASDDDWPHDRAL
-290 VERMLQTDAAPLVA
+290 VERMLQTDAAPLAA

-313 INPVVA
+313 INPAVA
-319 QRLWDARWPALLP
+319 QRLWEARWPALLP

-351 AAVAETLLADRP
+351 APVAETLLADRP

-385 LQRLLPQLGKAASSS
+385 LQRLLPQLGKAASGS

-440 VLVAHPDPASGSLL
+440 VLLAHPDPASGSLL

-478 GAAAPVADAAR
+478 GAAAPVADAAGS
-489 PPAGEAAPAGS
+489 PGGEAVPAGS
-500 DGAGSLAELE
+500 DAGSLAALE

-544 ALLHLAATSPQEL
+544 ALLHLAASSPQEL
-557 PALAHQLL
+557 PALARQLL
-565 AQASAENRARLA
+565 AQAGAENRARLA

-596 LKLLSGAADDR
+596 LKLLPGAADDR

-681 SDELTPD
+681 GDELTPD

-733 GLRAEWE
+733 GLRTEWE

-773 WPLDTW
+773 WPLATW
-779 RRLFLEHPLLRV
+779 RSLFLEHPLLRV
-791 VAQGLVWRV
+791 VAQGLVWRA

-838 PAQATEQERAQW
+838 PAQAAEQERAQW

-871 LPLASQWQQ
+871 LPLTSQWQQ

-986 AAGAAAAAAAAQV
+986 AAGAAAAQV